1 MISIQNVLK
10 RYPINAG
17 ERMVLDH
24 VNLDIRRGE
33 KIGILGRNGAGK
45 STLIRLISGT
55 ERPDRGEII
64 RGMSVSWPIAFAGT
78 FQEQLTGLDNLRF
91 ICRIYNRSIEDK
103 IAFVQDFSDLGPYL
117 KEPVGKYSSGMRARL
132 AFAISMVVEFDC
144 YLIDEVMAV
153 GDDRFRAKCEVEL
166 FQKRAD
172 RAMIIVSHSP
182 TYIKKHCNKVSVLL
196 QGKLHHFD
204 EVEAGFDFYQRNN
217 TEH

>member
-1 MISIQNVLK
+1 MISIQKVIK
-10 RYPINAG
+10 RYPILG
-17 ERMVLDH
+17 GTRVVLDE
-24 VNLDIRRGE
+24 VNLDIHPGE

-64 RGMSVSWPIAFAGT
+64 RGMKVSWPIAFGGT

-103 IAFVQDFSDLGPYL
+103 IPFVQDFAELGPYF

-182 TYIKKHCNKVSVLL
+182 TYIKKHCDKVSVLL
-196 QGKLHHFD
+196 RGKLHHFED
-204 EVEAGFDFYQRNN
+204 VEAGFEFYQRNN